1 MGDLQP
7 GVGYNLVQSPIG
19 DSLEILFPEV
29 TPYGP
34 EQFKVEMSGDRVKV
48 AKGRVVAMH
57 SLTTNPVFSAQQA
70 LLEFNVQGFAIY
82 PTGSRTEGADIPN
95 SIWAS
100 DGYVTIQKY
109 VPASG
114 EVPASGSNTWG
125 VYIVRNQA
133 ESGGGTGTLPLLAVM
148 ADGSDAYTKSTAF
161 PTDTEGHYVWGA
173 YQKTLGVIVDG
184 GSGGSGN
191 LLVEMLNYA
200 LQNYAAERIKVAS
213 IVWEND
219 TWKVTQLLIG
229 TLTLPGYIGGGLITW
244 TTDPVPGYPSATLP
258 GYKATNDNWW
268 AAWTGYTKL
277 LTTGCGYTT
286 NVVAS

>member
-48 AKGRVVAMH
+48 AKGRVIAMH

-82 PTGSRTEGADIPN
+82 PTGSRTEGTDIPN

-219 TWKVTQLLIG
+219 AWKVTQLLIG

-277 LTTGCGYTT
+277 LTTGSGYTT
-286 NVVAS
+286 DVVAS